1 MTEDMLV
8 HHRDRLRA
16 IGRRYGALRI
26 RVFGSRARGTATTS
40 SDLDLL
46 ADFEPGRSLL
56 DLIGLKQDLEDFLE
70 CKVDIL
76 TEDSLSPYLREKI
89 LRDARDL

>member
-56 DLIGLKQDLEDFLE
+56 DLIGLKQDFEDSLD
-70 CKVDIL
+70 CTVDVL
-76 TEDSLSPYLREKI
+76 TEDSRSPCLRAQV
-89 LRDARDL
+89 LRDAREL

>member
-8 HHRDRLRA
+8 HHRDNLRA
-16 IGRRYGALRI
+16 IGQRYGALRI
-26 RVFGSRARGTATTS
+26 RVFGSTARGTASTS

-56 DLIGLKQDLEDFLE
+56 DLIGLKQDLEDLLN

-76 TEDSLSPYLREKI
+76 TEDSLSPYLRDQI

>member
-1 MTEDMLV
+1 MVEDVLV
-8 HHRDRLRA
+8 HHREHLKA
-16 IGRRYGALRI
+16 IGRRHGALRI
-26 RVFGSRARGTATTS
+26 RVFGSRARGTATKS

-56 DLIGLKQDLEDFLE
+56 DLIAFKQDLEDFLD
-70 CKVDIL
+70 CKVDVL
-76 TEDSLSPYLREKI
+76 TEDSLSPYLRDEI